1 MTLAQLRYL
10 LALDNSRHF
19 RQAAA
24 QLGISQPSLSNQ
36 LGNLERELGVQLFDR
51 STKPIT
57 PTQVGEQVIAQARVI
72 IGEAERLE
80 VIVKGITGEM
90 AGELRIGI
98 LPTLAPY
105 IVPQAVAKFSDQYPD
120 IKVEVHE
127 LLSKQVVEY
136 IKRDLIDVG
145 LVTTP
150 LASRGIVEEV
160 LFEEPLLCYIAKRHA
175 LFRRKKVR
183 PKDLSVDGIWLLK
196 EGHALREQIIAL
208 CPVEPGKEPVNYRLS
223 FESDSIEALKRL
235 VESGQGMTVIPWLAT
250 VGKAICDPEL
260 IRPFSPSIQKR
271 TVRMIHARHL
281 MQTHLVQALS
291 EEIKSAYALLSSGEA
306 HDLIAQV

>member
-1 MTLAQLRYL
+1 MTLVQLRYL
-10 LALDNSRHF
+10 VALDNSRHF

-24 QLGISQPSLSNQ
+24 HLGISQPSLSNQ

-51 STKPIT
+51 VTKPIS

-72 IGEAERLE
+72 LGEAERLE
-80 VIVKGITGEM
+80 VIVKGVTGEM

-105 IVPQAVAKFSDQYPD
+105 IVPLVIAKFSNRYPD
-120 IKVEVHE
+120 VKVEVQE
-127 LLSKQVVEY
+127 LLSKQVAEF

-150 LASRGIVEEV
+150 LASRGIEEEI
-160 LFEEPLLCYIAKRHA
+160 LFEEPLLCYVAEGHRLH
-175 LFRRKKVR
+175 RRKKVR
-183 PKDLSVDGIWLLK
+183 PKDLSVEDIWLLK
-196 EGHALREQIIAL
+196 EGHALREQSIAL
-208 CPVEPGKEPVNYRLS
+208 CPVEAGKVPINYTLS

-250 VGKAICDPEL
+250 VGKAMCDPSL
-260 IRPFSPSIQKR
+260 IRSFSPPIQKR
-271 TVRMIHARHL
+271 TVRLIHARRL
-281 MQTHLVQALS
+281 MQTQLAHALG
-291 EEIKSAYALLSSGEA
+291 EEIKAAYTMLAPERAQS
-306 HDLIAQV
+306 IAA